1 MAAIAILG
9 VALVMVIQLFS
20 GGLGLVKSSNDYTRM
35 VLLAGEKMTET
46 LSSGDLREGAF
57 AGVTDDGLSWAV
69 EVSPYGLEKAADG
82 AKTYRVVVS
91 TQAQGRKKN
100 YALTT
105 LKAVF

>member
-9 VALVMVIQLFS
+9 IALVTVIQLFS

-46 LSSGDLREGAF
+46 LSSGDLREGASS
-57 AGVTDDGLSWAV
+57 GVTDDGLNWAV
-69 EVSPYGLEKAADG
+69 EVSPYELEKAADA
-82 AKTYRVVVS
+82 AKVYRVAVS
-91 TQAQGRKKN
+91 TETQGRKKS
-100 YALTT
+100 YTLTT